1 MPPDAAAK
9 TLLCCRHWLG
19 HGWWLW
25 LPTLLFGDG
34 GRGQDFIFRFH
45 DAHMIRQRLLGTN
58 LTTWVPGQH
67 DLHFDAQHTLS
78 EEHMAHSCV
87 DIVVNRVSTVN
98 HQTIHKLHGLG
109 PLSSE
114 LPRHHNL
121 AALGPTLHNEPKH
134 TIAGPS
140 NRKPSKEFV
149 A

>member
-1 MPPDAAAK
+1 MPLSALGIPSYPVLK
-9 TLLCCRHWLG
+9 GTQLL
-19 HGWWLW
+19 
-25 LPTLLFGDG
+25 
-34 GRGQDFIFRFH
+34 
-45 DAHMIRQRLLGTN
+45 
-58 LTTWVPGQH
+58 
-67 DLHFDAQHTLS
+67 TLS

-134 TIAGPS
+134 TIAGPLED
-140 NRKPSKEFV
+140 KIHLVLPKTQPAYLVFTLTTLQW
-149 A
+149 